1 MPEPLTPLANYRRH
15 GQQEA
20 LAHVVGPATVICH
33 GLASVR
39 LLYFCAVP
47 VAAAL
52 LLVNEPS
59 GRAPDLPAE
68 TTHAP
73 QTHQKPSLMSFLSEQ
88 VSGYAA
94 RQPST
99 PHRSPPYQP
108 ADILFAAIKSISRAM
123 ETSLAGGWPKVMA
136 RGIVPLLGRPGVTCA
151 YAGRGDVQA
160 TYVPA
165 GARRVNDSLRGIR
178 WCGAALS

>member
-1 MPEPLTPLANYRRH
+1 MAEPRPVLGASCPSPGAERAGPAGASSLERCDVAAVTPEPLTPLANYRRH

-68 TTHAP
+68 TTHAA
-73 QTHQKPSLMSFLSEQ
+73 QHCL
-88 VSGYAA
+88 VS
-94 RQPST
+94 
-99 PHRSPPYQP
+99 
-108 ADILFAAIKSISRAM
+108 
-123 ETSLAGGWPKVMA
+123 
-136 RGIVPLLGRPGVTCA
+136 LGRLQRA
-151 YAGRGDVQA
+151 QA
-160 TYVPA
+160 A
-165 GARRVNDSLRGIR
+165 GARTIL
-178 WCGAALS
+178 